1 MSQYQ
6 PFQFLLVRLKGYMG
20 ISLGGGG
27 CISIPTGTIKSYRL
41 YHPCH
46 PLDLISIPT
55 GTIKRPPSLHNCR
68 AEGCHFNSY
77 WYD

>member
-27 CISIPTGTIKSYRL
+27 CISIPTGTIKSL
-41 YHPCH
+41 IDFST
-46 PLDLISIPT
+46 PLIYQY
-55 GTIKRPPSLHNCR
+55 
-68 AEGCHFNSY
+68 FNSY